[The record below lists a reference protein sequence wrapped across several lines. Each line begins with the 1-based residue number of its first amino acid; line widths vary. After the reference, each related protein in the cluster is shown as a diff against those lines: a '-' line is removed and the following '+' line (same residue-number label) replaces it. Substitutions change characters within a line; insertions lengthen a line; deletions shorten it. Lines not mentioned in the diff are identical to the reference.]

1 MRETIYSSMQQ
12 LIGDTPLMALDRY
25 GRGLG
30 GRLLAKLESF
40 NPCGSIKDRVALN
53 MIVEAERA
61 GRLKPGAVIIE
72 PTSGNTGIGLCA
84 VAAVRGYRA
93 IIVMPDSMSVE
104 RRRLMGAYGARVV
117 LTPGALGMRGAIEKA
132 QALLREYPGA
142 FMPGQFD
149 NMDNPQAHY
158 LTTGPEIWRATGG
171 QVAALVAGV
180 GTGGT
185 ISGAGRYLK
194 QRDGGVCVVA
204 VEPETSNVLSGG
216 AAGPHPLEGIG
227 AGFVPGA
234 LDTSI
239 YDRVELVSG
248 EQAYAAA
255 RELARTE
262 GLLCGV
268 SSGAALHAARK
279 LAAEPRF
286 AGKNIV
292 AILPDTGERYLS
304 TPLWAL
310 E

>member
-12 LIGDTPLMALDRY
+12 LIGDTPLVALDRY

-61 GRLKPGAVIIE
+61 GRLKPGTVIIE

-158 LTTGPEIWRATGG
+158 LTTGPEIWRATDG

-194 QRDGGVCVVA
+194 QRDAGVCVVA

>member
-12 LIGDTPLMALDRY
+12 LIGDTPLVALDRY

-104 RRRLMGAYGARVV
+104 RRRLMGAYGAQVV

>member
-12 LIGDTPLMALDRY
+12 LIGDTPLVALDRY

-104 RRRLMGAYGARVV
+104 RRRLMGAYGAQVV

-158 LTTGPEIWRATGG
+158 LTTGPEIWRATDG

>member
-12 LIGDTPLMALDRY
+12 LIGDTPLVALDRY

-104 RRRLMGAYGARVV
+104 RRRLMGAYGAQVV

-158 LTTGPEIWRATGG
+158 LTTGPEIWRATDG

-194 QRDGGVCVVA
+194 QRDDGVCVVA

>member
-12 LIGDTPLMALDRY
+12 LIGDTPLVALDRY

-104 RRRLMGAYGARVV
+104 RRRLMGAYGAQVV

-194 QRDGGVCVVA
+194 QRDAGVCVVA

>member
-12 LIGDTPLMALDRY
+12 LIGDTPLVALDRY

-104 RRRLMGAYGARVV
+104 RRRLMGAYGAQVV

-194 QRDGGVCVVA
+194 QRDAGVCVVA

-216 AAGPHPLEGIG
+216 AAGPHPLEAIG

>member
-12 LIGDTPLMALDRY
+12 LIGDTPLVALDRY

-104 RRRLMGAYGARVV
+104 RRRLMGAYGAQVV

-158 LTTGPEIWRATGG
+158 LTTGPEIWRATDG

-194 QRDGGVCVVA
+194 QRDAGVCVVA

>member
-12 LIGDTPLMALDRY
+12 LIGDTPLVALDRY

-104 RRRLMGAYGARVV
+104 RRRLMSAYGAQVV
-117 LTPGALGMRGAIEKA
+117 LTTGALGMRGAIEKA

-158 LTTGPEIWRATGG
+158 LTTGPEIWRATDG

-204 VEPETSNVLSGG
+204 VEPETSNMLSGG

>member
-12 LIGDTPLMALDRY
+12 LIGDTPLVALDRY

-194 QRDGGVCVVA
+194 QRDAGVCVVA